1 MKVCC
6 IVVAAGKGSRTGL
19 GYNKAYYPLAGKS
32 VLGRTLRALSACTE
46 ITGILPVISTDD
58 EELYSTVL
66 LQEGP
71 FEKLEQHVF
80 GGKTRRESV
89 YKGLK
94 ALPRDTDIVLIHD
107 AARPFV
113 TNDIVRTVIDRAQ
126 KCGSGV
132 ISSPVSDTLKRIDES
147 GNAVETLDRS
157 RIMAVQTPQAFS
169 YIQIMKAHE
178 EAPEDYPATDD
189 ASLYERCFGK
199 TCLVTAPEAKLNIKL
214 TTMEDFRLAEER
226 LMPALRTGTGYDV
239 HKLASGR
246 KLILCGVEIPHE
258 TGLLGHSDADVALH
272 ALMDA
277 MLGAAALGDI
287 GRHFPDSDKAY
298 EGISSLILLKETN
311 RLIRETGYEVSNC
324 DITIVC
330 QRPKLAPYISEMRL
344 NTANALGIPEESVN
358 VKATTTEQLGFE
370 GRQEGISAQAAVLL
384 KRIQK

>member
-1 MKVCC
+1 M
-6 IVVAAGKGSRTGL
+6 
-19 GYNKAYYPLAGKS
+19 
-32 VLGRTLRALSACTE
+32 
-46 ITGILPVISTDD
+46 
-58 EELYSTVL
+58 
-66 LQEGP
+66 
-71 FEKLEQHVF
+71 
-80 GGKTRRESV
+80 
-89 YKGLK
+89 
-94 ALPRDTDIVLIHD
+94 
-107 AARPFV
+107 
-113 TNDIVRTVIDRAQ
+113 
-126 KCGSGV
+126 
-132 ISSPVSDTLKRIDES
+132 
-147 GNAVETLDRS
+147 
-157 RIMAVQTPQAFS
+157 
-169 YIQIMKAHE
+169 
-178 EAPEDYPATDD
+178 
-189 ASLYERCFGK
+189 
-199 TCLVTAPEAKLNIKL
+199 
-214 TTMEDFRLAEER
+214 AEER